1 MPVIKVIGLGP
12 GAVESITLGTMNIL
26 KNASRIYLRT
36 AKHPTVKYL
45 KDEKIQFE
53 TYDDMYE
60 NAQNFDDVYE
70 KIAEDLVNKEQKF
83 KNIVYAVPG
92 HPLVAEKSVKL
103 LIELCKNSSID
114 IDIVPAVSFVDA
126 IFESLKIDMIQG
138 IKIIDAFDIKT
149 QILDKRTGIIITQVY
164 NKFIASDVKLQLMEY
179 YKPDI
184 DIYFIRAAGVK
195 ELETIKKIKLYEL
208 DRQEDIDYLT
218 SIYIPKNSN
227 AVYDFRDL
235 LDIVEKLRGENGC
248 PWDREQ
254 SHESVKRNLIEE
266 SYEAVEAIEKNNDDE
281 LTEELGDVLF
291 QVVFHSQMGK
301 EEGFFDINDVT
312 DAICKKMIERHP
324 HVFGNIKVK
333 NSKEVLLNWD
343 EIKKK
348 EQGLKSYTE
357 ELEHVAKT
365 LPALIRAD
373 KVQKKASKIG
383 FDLYNIECVLDKILE
398 EYNEIKN
405 VYKGNERA
413 KIVEEIGDL
422 IFTTVNFARFLD
434 IDPEFA
440 LNYTIEKFIKRF
452 AYIENEARSRNI
464 DMKNMTLKE
473 MDYIWEKSKNK

>member
-1 MPVIKVIGLGP
+1 MIKVIGLGP